1 MESKKYK
8 DFKQEAQQLKSIL
21 NKYKKTGEPFVDPNF
36 HPTAKIIERDYDCLK
51 GVEGWVRVDEYYNA
65 PLFKEDLINPDFV
78 GQGGIGDCYFVAALS
93 LVAKHP
99 YLVPSLFE
107 FDTPNRIL
115 GKQEDSINI
124 KCGAVVVYFHCFG
137 RRTPVLIDTLVPTIY
152 GQFKHSRPLDKSQ
165 SPWFCLVEKA
175 FAKLNGSYS
184 DIVGGDITQSIY
196 NLFGYYPMVKKFE
209 DLSKSEKISKM
220 SIFERIM
227 KYQKQGGV
235 MGTSIDLSKNQNGV
249 TSDEIKNKGLIAKH
263 CYLLLKAREHDN
275 KHFLCLRNPHGKN
288 EWSGDWSDK
297 SPLWTEE
304 LKEGLGWRDAE
315 DGTFWMI
322 EKDFLRYFTDVSVAK
337 PIRPKWYARR
347 YSVQL
352 QPGDHDGYDIES
364 KEGKANQ
371 LPNFAFKITEP
382 IGKDEK
388 VHFHILVEK
397 RNKLFNE
404 EKSTLF
410 ASPFCE
416 VYTIHNQGQK
426 FDLSTCRY
434 RKRSSFS
441 HNANVFSTRC
451 DAVGNDDIITII
463 IHREQKCD
471 LFEDCYILVYCEK
484 NFDLY
489 DIDKPEITM
498 PVVKNTGLVFDNFSV
513 RHPDVA
519 PPLKPTKNR
528 YDEDVIDFGE
538 LTKTAFDPSRAER
551 LANQRKR
558 LDAFK
563 SGLYKS
569 SDEGGTDDPKKKG
582 SGKSKAK
589 DKDDTS
595 KSKSKDDDGKSKSK
609 DNDGKSK
616 SKDDDGKSKSKDNDG
631 KSKSK
636 DDDGKSKS
644 KDDDG
649 KSKSKDDDGKS
660 KSKDDYGKSKSKDD
674 DGKSKS
680 KDDDGKS
687 KSKDDGKSKS
697 KDDDGKSKSK
707 DDGKSKSKDDDGKSK
722 SKDDDGKSKSKDDG
736 KSKSKDDTGK
746 SKDGSDAKDREIA
759 ALKRNVA
766 QLSDLLKKAQK
777 EKEDAV
783 KAKDREKESAIRA
796 KNQEKEDALRA
807 KEQEKEEAL
816 RAKEQE
822 KEAVLRAKDQE
833 KEDAL
838 KAKDTEK
845 ANALRVKN
853 REINSL
859 KKENEKLKSQL
870 DKAKSKK
877 TTDDDALRAKDQEKE
892 EALRAKEQEM
902 EEALRAKEQ
911 EKEEALRAKDQEKE
925 DALKAKD
932 TEKANALRVKNREI
946 NSLKKENEKLKSQLD
961 KAKSKKT
968 TDDDALKAKEQEM
981 QDALRAKE
989 QEKEDALKSKDREI
1003 SNAQKENQRLANLL
1017 KKLEKEKEELLK
1029 RLEDKSEDDSVE
1041 IARLEV
1047 SGGGYDDKSS
1057 SEEYD
1062 DKASDDEDGIKDEVV
1077 LSTDSDDG
1085 GKDDDDDDDDDDKKD
1100 DKDDDVVTFS
1110 SDDEGDLTKSLLKS
1124 STKSKVPVVKPTP
1137 PKKKRVAI
1145 NKYRPRI
1152 QPVLPS
1158 SGNIPIIKRK

>member
-196 NLFGYYPMVKKFE
+196 NLFGYYPMVKKFG

-288 EWSGDWSDK
+288 EWNGDWSDK

-337 PIRPKWYARR
+337 PVRPKWYARR

-471 LFEDCYILVYCEK
+471 IFEDCYILVYCEK

-609 DNDGKSK
+609 DDGKSK
-616 SKDDDGKSKSKDNDG
+616 SKDDDD
-631 KSKSK
+631 
-636 DDDGKSKS
+636 
-644 KDDDG
+644 
-649 KSKSKDDDGKS
+649 
-660 KSKDDYGKSKSKDD
+660 
-674 DGKSKS
+674 
-680 KDDDGKS
+680 
-687 KSKDDGKSKS
+687 
-697 KDDDGKSKSK
+697 
-707 DDGKSKSKDDDGKSK
+707 
-722 SKDDDGKSKSKDDG
+722 KSKSKDDG

-759 ALKRNVA
+759 ALKRNVS

-892 EALRAKEQEM
+892 EALRAKEQEK

-932 TEKANALRVKNREI
+932 TEKANALRAKNREI
-946 NSLKKENEKLKSQLD
+946 NALKKENEKLKSQLD

-1047 SGGGYDDKSS
+1047 SGAGYDDKSS

-1062 DKASDDEDGIKDEVV
+1062 DKASDDEDEVV

-1100 DKDDDVVTFS
+1100 DKDDDAVTFS